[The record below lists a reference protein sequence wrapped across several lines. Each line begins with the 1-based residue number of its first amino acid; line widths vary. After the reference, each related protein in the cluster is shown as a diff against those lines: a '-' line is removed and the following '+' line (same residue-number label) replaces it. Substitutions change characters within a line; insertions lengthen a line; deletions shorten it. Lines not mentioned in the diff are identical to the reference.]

1 MSPGSPV
8 LLGAVGDPVS
18 VCWELGKLSAE
29 DGTGQDWNHRKEI
42 HIIPPSQNIFLVFKI
57 FSHSQ
62 RHREGS
68 PQEKKRLYFGL
79 QMDLPLPES
88 FVLPELGHFPYMM
101 SLWQEAQSVSF
112 LLQVYQLQVAIYF
125 LFYSF
130 LPHLTVWGF
139 PDQGL
144 NLSHLQRKHQS
155 PNHWTTNDV
164 LTGGNLNERGKWEK
178 RQWSWNSTSE
188 EKMEIVL

>member
-29 DGTGQDWNHRKEI
+29 DGTGQDWNHCKEI
-42 HIIPPSQNIFLVFKI
+42 HIIPPLQNIFWVFKI

-62 RHREGS
+62 RHQEGS
-68 PQEKKRLYFGL
+68 PQEKERLYFGL
-79 QMDLPLPES
+79 QMDLPLTES

-130 LPHLTVWGF
+130 LPHLTVWGSLTRDWTF
-139 PDQGL
+139 PTCRG
-144 NLSHLQRKHQS
+144 STR
-155 PNHWTTNDV
+155 V
-164 LTGGNLNERGKWEK
+164 LTTEPSMMSL
-178 RQWSWNSTSE
+178 QVV
-188 EKMEIVL
+188 I